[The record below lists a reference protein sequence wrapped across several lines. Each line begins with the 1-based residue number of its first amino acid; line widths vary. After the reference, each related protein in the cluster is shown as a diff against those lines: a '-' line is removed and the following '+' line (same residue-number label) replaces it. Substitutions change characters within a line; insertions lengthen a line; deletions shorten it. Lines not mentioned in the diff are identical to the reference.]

1 MKWDLLIK
9 GGELLDPAQRMR
21 KKLDVAFNAGRVAE
35 TGQDLDADQARATL
49 DASGLLVTPGMIDLH
64 VHVFPM
70 VSYLGVDPDN
80 SCLARGSTTVVD
92 AGSAGADTFDA
103 FRRWVI
109 DVSATDILAYLNI
122 ASTGMLSP
130 EVGELMDLNHADVG
144 KACKVIDR
152 HRDRILGVKV
162 RLTRD
167 LIVSEQAGLTPLHRA
182 REAADAA
189 GLPIMVHPQDAYCE
203 SLDDILAVMGKDD
216 VLTHCFHAKE
226 GCGILDSGGKVR
238 ASVRDAVERGVLLD
252 VGHGRGSFGWD
263 IVETALADD
272 LEPHTISTDLHTLNI
287 HGPVYDLANVISKFL
302 YLGIGLEE
310 AFAKVTSV
318 PAGFLRLEDQIGTLK
333 SGARGD
339 AVLFELRE
347 GSFQLE
353 DAYGETRT
361 GSRYLEPVAVIKNG
375 VVYRQHRR

>member
-9 GGELLDPAQRMR
+9 GGELLDPARRVRTQE
-21 KKLDVAFNAGRVAE
+21 DVAFSAGRVAE
-35 TGQDLDADQARATL
+35 TGSDLDARQARTTL
-49 DASGLLVTPGMIDLH
+49 DATGLLVTPGMIDLH
-64 VHVFPM
+64 VHVFPK
-70 VSYLGVDPDN
+70 VSYLGLDPD
-80 SCLARGSTTVVD
+80 STCLARGATTVVD

-103 FRRWVI
+103 FRHWII

-130 EVGELMDLNHADVG
+130 EVGELMDLNHANVD
-144 KACKVIDR
+144 KACKTIER

-189 GLPIMVHPQDAYCE
+189 GLPIMVHPQDAFCD

-226 GCGILDSGGKVR
+226 GCGILDAEGKVR
-238 ASVRDAVERGVLLD
+238 DSVNDAIARGVLLD
-252 VGHGRGSFGWD
+252 VGHGRGSFGWE
-263 IVETALADD
+263 IAETALANG
-272 LEPHTISTDLHTLNI
+272 LQPHTISTDLHTLNI
-287 HGPVYDLANVISKFL
+287 EGPVHDLGNVVSKFL
-302 YLGIGLEE
+302 QLGIGLDE

-318 PAGFLRLEDQIGTLK
+318 PARFLRLEDQIGTLK
-333 SGARGD
+333 PRARGD
-339 AVLFELRE
+339 AVVFELRQ
-347 GSFQLE
+347 GSFRLE
-353 DAYGETRT
+353 DAYGAIRT
-361 GSRYLEPVAVIKNG
+361 GSHCLEPRTVVKNG
-375 VVYRQHRR
+375 LVYRQL

>member
-9 GGELLDPAQRMR
+9 GGELLDPSQGIRR
-21 KKLDVAFNAGRVAE
+21 KLDVAFNAGRVLE
-35 TGQDLDADQARATL
+35 TGDDLDSAEARTML

-70 VSYLGVDPDN
+70 VSYLGVDPD
-80 SCLARGSTTVVD
+80 STCLARGATTVVD

-103 FRRWVI
+103 FRNWVI

-144 KACKVIDR
+144 KACKVIER

-167 LIVSEQAGLTPLHRA
+167 LIVSESSGIAPLHRA

-203 SLDDILAVMGKDD
+203 SLDDVLAVMGKDD

-252 VGHGRGSFGWD
+252 VGHGRGSFGWN
-263 IVETALADD
+263 IVEAAIADD
-272 LEPHTISTDLHTLNI
+272 LSPHTISTDLHTLNV
-287 HGPVYDLANVISKFL
+287 HGPVYDLGNVVSKFVF
-302 YLGIGLEE
+302 LGLSLEE

-318 PAGFLRLEDQIGTLK
+318 PARFLRLEDQIGTLK
-333 SGARGD
+333 PGARGD
-339 AVLFELRE
+339 AVLFELRQ

-353 DAYGETRT
+353 DAYGDIRT
-361 GSRYLEPVAVIKNG
+361 GSQYLEPMAVVKNG
-375 VVYRQHRR
+375 TVYRQHR

>member
-9 GGELLDPAQRMR
+9 GGELLDPAQQIRR
-21 KKLDVAFNAGRVAE
+21 KLDVAFNAGRVAE
-35 TGQDLDADQARATL
+35 TGQDLDSAQARATL

-70 VSYLGVDPDN
+70 VSYLGVDPDS

-103 FRRWVI
+103 FRHWVI

-122 ASTGMLSP
+122 ASTGMLNP
-130 EVGELMDLNHADVG
+130 EVGELMDLNHANVG
-144 KACKVIDR
+144 KACKVIER

-167 LIVSEQAGLTPLHRA
+167 LIVSEQSGLTPLHRA

-203 SLDDILAVMGKDD
+203 SLDDILTVMGKDD

-226 GCGILDSGGKVR
+226 RCGILDSGGKVR
-238 ASVRDAVERGVLLD
+238 ASVRDAIERGVLLD

-263 IVETALADD
+263 IVEAALADD
-272 LEPHTISTDLHTLNI
+272 LAPHTISTDLHTLNI

-310 AFAKVTSV
+310 AFAKVTSA
-318 PAGFLRLEDQIGTLK
+318 PARFLRLEDQIGTLK
-333 SGARGD
+333 PGARGD

-347 GSFQLE
+347 GSFQLV
-353 DAYGETRT
+353 DAYDETRT
-361 GSRYLEPVAVIKNG
+361 CSQYLEPLAVVKNG
-375 VVYRQHRR
+375 AVYRQQRR

>member
-9 GGELLDPAQRMR
+9 GGELLDPSQGMR
-21 KKLDVAFNAGRVAE
+21 RKLDVAFNAGRVLE
-35 TGQDLDADQARATL
+35 TGNDLDSAEARTML
-49 DASGLLVTPGMIDLH
+49 DASGLLITPGMIDLH

-70 VSYLGVDPDN
+70 VSYLGVDPD
-80 SCLARGSTTVVD
+80 STCLARGATTVVD

-103 FRRWVI
+103 FRKWVI

-130 EVGELMDLNHADVG
+130 EVGELMDINHADVG
-144 KACKVIDR
+144 KACKVIER

-167 LIVSEQAGLTPLHRA
+167 LIVSEGSGFEPLHRA

-216 VLTHCFHAKE
+216 VLTHCFHSKE
-226 GCGILDSGGKVR
+226 CGILDEGGKVR

-252 VGHGRGSFGWD
+252 VGHGAGSFGWD

-272 LEPHTISTDLHTLNI
+272 LAPHTISTDLHTRNI
-287 HGPVYDLANVISKFL
+287 HGPVYDLANVVSKFIH
-302 YLGIGLEE
+302 LGLSLEE

-318 PAGFLRLEDQIGTLK
+318 PARFLRLEGQIGTLK
-333 SGARGD
+333 PGARGD
-339 AVLFELRE
+339 AVLFELRQ

-353 DAYGETRT
+353 DSYGDIRT
-361 GSRYLEPVAVIKNG
+361 GSQYLEPLAVIKNG
-375 VVYRQHRR
+375 SVYRQHR